1 MTDHD
6 NSRAPFAEQAA
17 VRDVHDRITSG
28 YYVPGSKLTLRELSA
43 STGHDSSV
51 LREVLDHLTTTT
63 GLVTRVNKGWRI
75 ADPRPGYRAERARGV
90 LSGMIARGAWPAGTV
105 LPARLVLGRLLLTE
119 PAHLTQALGALAD
132 EGVLRME
139 PKGPP
144 TVLPAPAGSPARDP
158 WPPGEKE
165 VLDALPS
172 KTLPGAAHDAD
183 SLHLVAHAV
192 RERYKD
198 GVCLPSEAMTMQESR
213 QAETVHRL
221 VIRAFTHTS
230 GHATTH
236 FLAVRSTAAQVM
248 ACHALPSN
256 GPLYERLYRI
266 TVLATTLAHLADAL
280 AKPGPR
286 HVPTCAPRAWPI
298 HAPEGP

>member
-1 MTDHD
+1 MTAHGT
-6 NSRAPFAEQAA
+6 SRAQVADQAA
-17 VRDVHDRITSG
+17 MRDVHDRITGG

-43 STGHDSSV
+43 STGHDFSA
-51 LREVLDHLTTTT
+51 LRGALDHLTTT
-63 GLVTRVNKGWRI
+63 GLVTSRGRI
-75 ADPRPGYRAERARGV
+75 ADPRPDYRAERARAL
-90 LSGMIARGAWPAGTV
+90 LSGMIERGAWPADTV

-132 EGVLRME
+132 DGVLRME

-144 TVLPAPAGSPARDP
+144 RVLPAPAGSPARAP
-158 WPPGEKE
+158 WPPGETD

-172 KTLPGAAHDAD
+172 NTLPGAAHDAD

-198 GVCLPSEAMTMQESR
+198 GVCLPSEAMTMQEGR

-221 VIRAFTHTS
+221 VTQAFAHTS
-230 GHATTH
+230 GQATTQSPT
-236 FLAVRSTAAQVM
+236 VRSTAAQVM
-248 ACHALPSN
+248 ACHALPRN

-286 HVPTCAPRAWPI
+286 HVPTSAPRAWPI